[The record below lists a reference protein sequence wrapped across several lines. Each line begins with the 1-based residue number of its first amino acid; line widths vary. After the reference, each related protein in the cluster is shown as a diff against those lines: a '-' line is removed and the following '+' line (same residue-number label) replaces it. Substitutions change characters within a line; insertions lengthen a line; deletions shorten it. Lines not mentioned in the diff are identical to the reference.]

1 MSIKRTITRA
11 IIRGALS
18 LISDE
23 MFIKAVLKGRDF
35 EDAQMRK
42 TDYQAP
48 EGYRYEQII
57 ENQAN
62 LEIFRKKGNYASK
75 VIYMLHGGA
84 YTQSLKDS
92 HINMMKAYVDYCS
105 CDVYALDYR
114 VAPKNPYPA
123 ALDDA
128 VAGYKVLLN
137 RGWKPEEIVVAG
149 DSAGG
154 GLAMALGLKL
164 KDMGMKI
171 PETFIL
177 SSPWVDLTP
186 REYTKDQRKRDMVFG
201 CNNVLD
207 KCAAGYAG
215 TYSFDEPYISP
226 VYGDFEGF
234 ANVYLTYSKGEL
246 LSYAGKTFI
255 DKLMNAG
262 VNVVY
267 EELDNG
273 SHDIIAT
280 GAKSDAAKDAWQ
292 RIGNYMKSQNAK
304 QYNIA

>member
-1 MSIKRTITRA
+1 MSLKRT

-23 MFIKAVLKGRDF
+23 MFIKTVLKGRDF
-35 EDAQMRK
+35 EDGQMRK

-57 ENQAN
+57 ENHAN
-62 LEIFRKKGNYASK
+62 LEIFRKKGIYSKK

-92 HINMMKAYVDYCS
+92 HIGMMKAYVDYCG
-105 CDVYALDYR
+105 CEVYALDYR
-114 VAPKNPYPA
+114 VAPKDPYPA
-123 ALDDA
+123 ALEDA

-137 RGWKPEEIVVAG
+137 RGWKPENIIVAG

-164 KDMGMKI
+164 KNMGMKI
-171 PETFIL
+171 PETFVL

-186 REYTKDQRKRDMVFG
+186 REYTRKQRKQDMFFG
-201 CNNVLD
+201 CNHVLD

-215 TYSFDEPYISP
+215 KHSYDEPYISP
-226 VYGDFEGF
+226 VYGDFKGF
-234 ANVYLTYSKGEL
+234 EKVYVTYSKGEL

-255 DKLMNAG
+255 EKLRNAD
-262 VNVVY
+262 VDVVY

-273 SHDIIAT
+273 LHDIIAT
-280 GAKSDAAKDAWQ
+280 GIKSDGAKEAWK
-292 RIGNYMKSQNAK
+292 RIGNYVNAQNESKSA
-304 QYNIA
+304 IA

>member
-1 MSIKRTITRA
+1 MSIKRTITMA

-18 LISDE
+18 FISDE
-23 MFIKAVLKGRDF
+23 MFIKSVLKGRDF
-35 EDAQMRK
+35 EDGQMRK
-42 TDYQAP
+42 TQYQAP

-57 ENQAN
+57 ENHAN
-62 LEIFRKKGNYASK
+62 LEIFRKKGYYSNK

-92 HINMMKAYVDYCS
+92 HIGMMKAYVDYCG

-114 VAPKNPYPA
+114 VAPKDSYPA
-123 ALDDA
+123 ALEDA

-137 RGWKPEEIVVAG
+137 RGWKPEDIIVAG

-164 KDMGMKI
+164 KNIGMKI
-171 PETFIL
+171 PETFVL

-186 REYTKDQRKRDMVFG
+186 REYTKEQRKQDMVFG
-201 CNNVLD
+201 CNQVLD
-207 KCAAGYAG
+207 KCAAGYVG
-215 TYSFDEPYISP
+215 NHSYDEPYISP
-226 VYGDFEGF
+226 VYGDFAGF
-234 ANVYLTYSKGEL
+234 ANVYVTYSKGEL